1 MFGRRFQLFKIF
13 GIPIG
18 IDLSWIVVAT
28 LVSWSLARGY
38 FPMVAEGLE
47 ASTYWA
53 MGITG
58 ALGLFASVV
67 LHELGHSL
75 VARRYGVEIRGI
87 TLFLFGGVA
96 ELASEPPSPRSEL
109 WVAVAGPITSVLLS
123 LGFFGAV
130 VVAGGAMPL
139 PLLAVIQYLAFINM
153 MLVVFNLVPAMP
165 LDGGRVLRAILWARS
180 GNLRRATRISSQIG
194 GMFGFVL
201 IALGVLAFLQ
211 GNYVG
216 GVWWF
221 MIGLFLRAAASSAY
235 QNVLVRR
242 ALEGEPVSRFME
254 PDPVVVPRA
263 ISVRE
268 LVEDYVYRH
277 HFKAFPVVDGDRLV
291 GCVTTR
297 EIKGLPVEEWDQQTV
312 GAIARACS
320 EENTLHPDD
329 DALEALAKMSR
340 SGVSRMMVVERP
352 DRLAGILSLKDLL
365 RFLSLKIEL
374 EGDGEASIERR
385 RAA

>member
-1 MFGRRFQLFKIF
+1 MFGRKFQLFKIF

-18 IDLSWIVVAT
+18 VDLSWLVVAA
-28 LVSWSLARGY
+28 LISWSLASGY
-38 FPMVAEGLE
+38 FPAVVEGLE
-47 ASTYWA
+47 TAVYWG
-53 MGITG
+53 MGIGG
-58 ALGLFASVV
+58 ALGLFASVI

-75 VARRYGVEIRGI
+75 VAQRYGVEIRGI

-96 ELASEPPSPRSEL
+96 ELASEPPSPRAEL
-109 WVAVAGPITSVLLS
+109 WVAIAGPVTSAFLS
-123 LGFFGAV
+123 LAFFGLVAV
-130 VVAGGAMPL
+130 GGAMPP
-139 PLLAVIQYLAFINM
+139 PLLAVVGYLAFINM
-153 MLVVFNLVPAMP
+153 MLVLFNLVPAMP
-165 LDGGRVLRAILWARS
+165 LDGGRILRAILWARS
-180 GNLRRATRISSQIG
+180 GNLRRATKISSQIG
-194 GMFGFVL
+194 GLFGMVL
-201 IALGVLAFLQ
+201 IGLGVIAFVQ

-254 PDPVVVPRA
+254 PHPVVVPRA

-268 LVEDYVYRH
+268 LVESYVYRH
-277 HFKAFPVVDGDRLV
+277 HFKAFPVVDQDRLV

-297 EIKGLPVEEWDQQTV
+297 EIKSLPVEEWDQQTV
-312 GAIARACS
+312 GAIARSCN
-320 EENTLHPDD
+320 EENTLRPDD

-340 SGVSRMMVVERP
+340 SGVSRMMVVEGG

-374 EGDGEASIERR
+374 EGDERAQVHPR
-385 RAA
+385 QAA